1 MREHTYLDT
10 KEQLIRVATTL
21 FGEQGYAVVSIDQ
34 IVAAAKVSKG
44 TFYYY
49 FKTKEDILYE
59 IHVRALTSMLEW
71 ANRIAEDKETP
82 VDERFRDFMRAY
94 VNELTARQ
102 AEGRIL
108 VENQR
113 YLQGERW
120 EEVRQQRKAFEMA
133 LGRLI
138 EDGIQEGI
146 FRASLQV
153 RLATFQI
160 VGAVLRI
167 PEWYHLKGPLT
178 PDQIA
183 DTFSDNFMNGF
194 CVAEGQ

>member
-10 KEQLIRVATTL
+10 KEQLIRVATKL

-82 VDERFRDFMRAY
+82 VIERFRNFMRFY

-108 VENQR
+108 VENRR

-138 EDGIQEGI
+138 EEGIQEGT
-146 FRASLQV
+146 FRSSLQV

-167 PEWYHLKGPLT
+167 PEWYHPEGPLT

-183 DTFSDNFMNGF
+183 DAFADNFMNGF
-194 CVAEGQ
+194 CVAKEQ